1 MYNFDTPAER
11 RGTQC
16 VKWDG
21 AAEDQLP
28 MWIADMDFPAPPEV
42 LDALNERVNHGVFG
56 YGLSADLPG
65 IICNWMRD
73 EFHAA
78 VEEEWLVL
86 FSSIVSALRAVSHLR
101 EGNVMINTP
110 NYNNLLEAPLKA
122 GKATVLS
129 PLKNTEE
136 KYEMD
141 FSDMQNRITRETRLF
156 YLCNPHNPVGR
167 VYTKEELLE
176 LSRFARKNNLLVIS
190 DEVHSGLVFDRPH
203 IPWFSVDEYAAEQGI
218 TIIGPAKTFNIP
230 GLPLG
235 FAIIPNRELR
245 NEFRKTCCA
254 LSGPGVLSVI
264 AAKAA
269 YGKSRQ
275 WQKASLE
282 YLRQNRDYLEKR
294 LKNSFP
300 GAKTPRVEGT
310 YLQWIDF
317 RPLGIENPFQ
327 WLQDHPKIL
336 ASDGKIFGTEGYVR
350 LNFGTSRARLEEAM
364 NRIEE
369 SAKALKT

>member
-1 MYNFDTPAER
+1 MYNFDAPVER

-42 LDALNERVNHGVFG
+42 LNALRERVEHGVFG
-56 YGLSADLPG
+56 YGLPDDLPA
-65 IICNWMRD
+65 IFCNWIRN
-73 EFHAA
+73 EFH
-78 VEEEWLVL
+78 VHIEEKWILL
-86 FSSIVSALRAVSHLR
+86 LSSIVSALRAVSHLR
-101 EGNVMINTP
+101 DGPVMINTP
-110 NYNNLLEAPLKA
+110 NYNNLLDAPLLA
-122 GKATVLS
+122 GKKTILS
-129 PLKNTEE
+129 PLGNKGE
-136 KYEMD
+136 KYGMD
-141 FSDMQNRITRETRLF
+141 FADMQERASRDTRLF

-176 LSRFARKNNLLVIS
+176 LSRFAKKNNMIVIS
-190 DEVHSGLVFDRPH
+190 DEVHCGLAFDRPH
-203 IPWFSVDEYAAEQGI
+203 IPWFSVDEYSMERGI

-235 FAIIPNRELR
+235 FAIIPDEELR
-245 NEFRKTCCA
+245 GEFKKTCCA
-254 LSGPGVLSVI
+254 LSSPGVFSVI

-269 YGKSRQ
+269 YGKSRE

-282 YLRQNRDYLEKR
+282 YLRKNRDYLENR

-300 GAKTPRVEGT
+300 GVKTPRVEGT

-317 RPLGIENPFQ
+317 RPLGIENPFR

-336 ASDGKIFGTEGYVR
+336 ASDGKIFGAEGYVR

-364 NRIEE
+364 SRIEE
-369 SAKALKT
+369 SLKSLK

>member
-1 MYNFDTPAER
+1 MYNFDSAVER

-16 VKWDG
+16 AKWDSI
-21 AAEDQLP
+21 AEDLLS
-28 MWIADMDFPAPPEV
+28 MWIADMDFPAPPAV
-42 LDALNERVNHGVFG
+42 LSALSERVEHGVFG
-56 YGLSADLPG
+56 YGLAGDLPG

-73 EFHAA
+73 EFHVP
-78 VEEEWLVL
+78 VEEDWIIF
-86 FSSIVSALRAVSHLR
+86 FSSIVAALKAASHLR
-101 EGNVMINTP
+101 EGPVMINTP

-122 GKATVLS
+122 GKKTVLS
-129 PLKNTEE
+129 PLKNQEE

-141 FSDMQNRITRETRLF
+141 FAGMQKCITPDVRLF

-190 DEVHSGLVFDRPH
+190 DEVHCGLAFDRPH
-203 IPWFSVDEYAAEQGI
+203 IPWYSVDEYTMERGI

-235 FAIIPNRELR
+235 FAVIPNEQLR
-245 NEFRKTCCA
+245 NEFKKTCYA
-254 LSGPGVLSVI
+254 LPGPGVLSVI

-269 YGKSRQ
+269 FGKSRE
-275 WQKASLE
+275 WKNAMLE
-282 YLRQNRDYLEKR
+282 HLRQNRDYLEKR
-294 LKNSFP
+294 LRNTFP
-300 GAKTPRVEGT
+300 GARLPHVEGT

-317 RPLGIENPFQ
+317 RPLGIENPFR

-336 ASDGKIFGTEGYVR
+336 ASDGKIFGKEGYVR
-350 LNFGTSRARLEEAM
+350 LNFGTSRARLEEAV

-369 SAKALKT
+369 CLAG